1 MPVDKIRYFPPLG
14 WGITQKG
21 VGEYFE
27 DYPTFVYKADV
38 GGFQEK
44 KSVYIAT
51 WVKTAFVTQWWPHF
65 EVWNCHDALPDHD
78 NHCGQVMGVQQMG
91 PNECHHYLD
100 PDIKHFLFCYFL
112 CHPRYLLC

>member
-21 VGEYFE
+21 GGEYFE

-51 WVKTAFVTQWWPHF
+51 WVKTAFVTQCTGCFFNWCPPKSSK
-65 EVWNCHDALPDHD
+65 C
-78 NHCGQVMGVQQMG
+78 Q
-91 PNECHHYLD
+91 
-100 PDIKHFLFCYFL
+100 IT
-112 CHPRYLLC
+112 

>member
-44 KSVYIAT
+44 KSVYITT
-51 WVKTAFVTQWWPHF
+51 WVKTAFVTQCNM
-65 EVWNCHDALPDHD
+65 VLRDASAS
-78 NHCGQVMGVQQMG
+78 NY
-91 PNECHHYLD
+91 ES
-100 PDIKHFLFCYFL
+100 
-112 CHPRYLLC
+112 

>member
-21 VGEYFE
+21 GGEYFE

-51 WVKTAFVTQWWPHF
+51 WVKTAFVTQ
-65 EVWNCHDALPDHD
+65 C
-78 NHCGQVMGVQQMG
+78 
-91 PNECHHYLD
+91 
-100 PDIKHFLFCYFL
+100 DIKEILMQKEPKHL
-112 CHPRYLLC
+112 CEKRTYYSNLGAVHLLRNTNLGSW

>member
-1 MPVDKIRYFPPLG
+1 MRIYKFIIYFSSRFGLPVDKIRYFPPLG

-44 KSVYIAT
+44 KSGYIAT
-51 WVKTAFVTQWWPHF
+51 WVKTAFVTQW
-65 EVWNCHDALPDHD
+65 
-78 NHCGQVMGVQQMG
+78 
-91 PNECHHYLD
+91 
-100 PDIKHFLFCYFL
+100 LFT
-112 CHPRYLLC
+112 